1 MELRP
6 PCELV
11 VRSLLPRLR
20 AHLVKILVE
29 EKGWSLAQA
38 AKALGISVTAAA
50 KYRKLLEKEWEL
62 DAELRR
68 TAERIAG
75 DVGSPQELIEAAC
88 LLCYSLRVSGTLCR
102 LHAEVV
108 RGLDGCRLCAK
119 VPKLVAERR
128 EKVLLNLEEALK
140 RADALAQMIPEVRT
154 NIAMASESASSIMDV
169 AAYPGRLT
177 AIRGRLVAFS
187 PPEFGA
193 SKHLASILLE
203 AMRLN
208 PKVRGITCIKFTG
221 RVLEAARLLGMNYVV
236 AERGEEEGIGPI
248 ITALKKA
255 GHVPDILVDPGA
267 PGVEPVAYIF
277 GESAVDA
284 VEKATK
290 IVRAI
295 RGMDTTPPTK
305 RRV

>member
-1 MELRP
+1 MRP

-11 VRSLLPRLR
+11 VKNLLPRLR
-20 AHLVKILVE
+20 AYLVKVLVE
-29 EKGWSLAQA
+29 EKGWSLARA
-38 AKALGISVTAAA
+38 AKALGISTTAAA
-50 KYRKLLEKEWEL
+50 KYRRLLEEEWEL

-68 TAERIAG
+68 AAERIARSL
-75 DVGSPQELIEAAC
+75 GSPRELIETAC
-88 LLCYSLRVSGTLCR
+88 LLCYSLRVSGALCR

-108 RGLDGCRLCAK
+108 RGLEGCRLCAK

-128 EKVLLNLEEALK
+128 ENVLLNLEEALK
-140 RADALAQMIPEVRT
+140 RADALAHMIPEVRT
-154 NIAMASESASSIMDV
+154 NIAMAAEGASSIMDI
-169 AAYPGRLT
+169 AAFPGRLT

-221 RVLEAARLLGMNYVV
+221 RVLEAARLLGMNCVV
-236 AERGEEEGIGPI
+236 AERGEEEGIGPL

-255 GHVPDILVDPGA
+255 GQVPDILVDPGA
-267 PGVEPVAYIF
+267 PGVEPVVYVF

-290 IVRAI
+290 IVRTVKAAKDI
-295 RGMDTTPPTK
+295 DTKPY
-305 RRV
+305 